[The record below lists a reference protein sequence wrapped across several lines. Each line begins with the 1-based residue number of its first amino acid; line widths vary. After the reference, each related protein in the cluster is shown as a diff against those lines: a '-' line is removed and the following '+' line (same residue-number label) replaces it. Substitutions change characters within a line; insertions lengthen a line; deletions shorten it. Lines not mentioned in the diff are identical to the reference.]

1 LGIVRQKG
9 SKRRNASLAGGPF
22 FDVVYIMTTMIEVG
36 SVIAVGYEDVNKTMI
51 EVG

>member
-1 LGIVRQKG
+1 
-9 SKRRNASLAGGPF
+9 
-22 FDVVYIMTTMIEVG
+22 MTTMIEVG